1 MTSFATDLFADVDR
15 KDAALFANYLADDAV
30 FRFAN
35 ADEVVGKAN
44 IEQALGAFYDSV
56 RALSH
61 DRQGLWESDEGT
73 VVWSDVTYT
82 THDNGR
88 VRIPVVTIFRRN
100 DDGLIVDYRI
110 FMDAAPLFA

>member
-1 MTSFATDLFADVDR
+1 MSFATDLFADVDR

-35 ADEVVGKAN
+35 ADEVVGKDN
-44 IEQALGAFYDSV
+44 IESTLGAFYDAIK
-56 RALSH
+56 ALSH
-61 DRQGLWESDEGT
+61 ERQGLWEADDST

-82 THDNGR
+82 RLDDSQLT
-88 VRIPVVTIFRRN
+88 VPVVTIIRRN

-110 FMDAAPLFA
+110 FMDATPLFA